1 MIQPTMTQVI
11 RHLTVKQEIKRQTD
25 ALARQLIHELNIQYG
40 DNLYF
45 HLGLYRKCDNYT
57 AVRDW
62 VKDNCCAFNCGDFD
76 DSYQMLKKN
85 FLALI
90 TKKYQQEMYN

>member
-11 RHLTVKQEIKRQTD
+11 SHLTVKQEIKRQTD

-45 HLGLYRKCDNYT
+45 HLGLYRKCDNYS
-57 AVRDW
+57 DSGGYLEIL
-62 VKDNCCAFNCGDFD
+62 AFE
-76 DSYQMLKKN
+76 
-85 FLALI
+85 I
-90 TKKYQQEMYN
+90 